1 MQDYERFYDG
11 EIRLRRLRRD
21 PPFADQFMM
30 TVTGLEEERVRRACG
45 ELRNSLIRV
54 AKEYDMEVLGP
65 APAPVLKVNHRYRYR
80 LTLIGHNDKA
90 TRELLSAYMKEFAR
104 RGENRG
110 MNIYTDCNLMD

>member
-1 MQDYERFYDG
+1 
-11 EIRLRRLRRD
+11 
-21 PPFADQFMM
+21 MM

-45 ELRNSLIRV
+45 ELRNSLLCV

-65 APAPVLKVNHRYRYR
+65 APAPVVKVNHRYRYR

-90 TRELLSAYMKEFAR
+90 TRELLAAYMKEFAR